1 MIIIWLIA
9 IVFNNLSPIQTACT
23 YGVVVLS
30 LLRILLI
37 HASVCSTCRIPGCYE
52 LETDRSRE

>member
-23 YGVVVLS
+23 YGVNRVRSSVASANSADTCIRVLYLPYTW
-30 LLRILLI
+30 LLR
-37 HASVCSTCRIPGCYE
+37 T
-52 LETDRSRE
+52 